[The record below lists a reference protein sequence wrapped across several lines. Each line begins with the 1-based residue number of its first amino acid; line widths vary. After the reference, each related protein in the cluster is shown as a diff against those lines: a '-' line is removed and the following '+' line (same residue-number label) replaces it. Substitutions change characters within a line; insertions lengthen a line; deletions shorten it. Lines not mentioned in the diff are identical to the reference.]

1 MEESKIIK
9 DKRVLVTGGAGFIGS
24 NFVRMFSRGEFEGI
38 SEITVLDTSLE
49 MVLFVIF
56 LTLKLT
62 GVIDWS
68 WWWIT
73 SPLWI
78 PVLFMLTVLGIGWLV
93 IMNSDR

>member
-1 MEESKIIK
+1 MK
-9 DKRVLVTGGAGFIGS
+9 AQP
-24 NFVRMFSRGEFEGI
+24 
-38 SEITVLDTSLE
+38 SEITILNASLE

-62 GVIDWS
+62 GVIDWL

-78 PVLFMLTVLGIGWLV
+78 PVLFMLTVLGIGWFV

>member
-1 MEESKIIK
+1 MKAQ
-9 DKRVLVTGGAGFIGS
+9 L
-24 NFVRMFSRGEFEGI
+24 

-56 LTLKLT
+56 LTLKLA

>member
-1 MEESKIIK
+1 MK
-9 DKRVLVTGGAGFIGS
+9 AQP
-24 NFVRMFSRGEFEGI
+24 

-56 LTLKLT
+56 LTLKLV

-78 PVLFMLTVLGIGWLV
+78 PVLVWLGIAGAV
-93 IMNSDR
+93 VGAAMIIRK

>member
-1 MEESKIIK
+1 MK
-9 DKRVLVTGGAGFIGS
+9 AQP
-24 NFVRMFSRGEFEGI
+24 

-56 LTLKLT
+56 LTLKLA

-78 PVLFMLTVLGIGWLV
+78 PVLFMLTVLGIGWFV

>member
-1 MEESKIIK
+1 MK
-9 DKRVLVTGGAGFIGS
+9 AQP
-24 NFVRMFSRGEFEGI
+24 

-56 LTLKLT
+56 LTLKLA

>member
-1 MEESKIIK
+1 MK
-9 DKRVLVTGGAGFIGS
+9 AQP
-24 NFVRMFSRGEFEGI
+24 

-56 LTLKLT
+56 LTLKLV

-93 IMNSDR
+93 IMNSDQ

>member
-1 MEESKIIK
+1 MK
-9 DKRVLVTGGAGFIGS
+9 AQP
-24 NFVRMFSRGEFEGI
+24 